1 MVIQRVIAR
10 TEFGKLYREPW
21 WTFCVKRRVDAILTA
36 DMNLVE
42 FGSGQS
48 TAWLAQRTGSVR
60 SIEDNREWH
69 SRVRQNSDQAGL
81 TNVSLDLRPLE
92 DYANVDDIPDESVD
106 FCVVDGAVRGRCVT
120 AIIPKIK
127 PGGWVYLDNSDK
139 DAPEAEDGV
148 NLRSA
153 EAALRRMVKE
163 DDIETFTGF
172 TIGSLNT
179 HQGMLFRFPPKS

>member
-1 MVIQRVIAR
+1 M
-10 TEFGKLYREPW
+10 
-21 WTFCVKRRVDAILTA
+21 
-36 DMNLVE
+36 
-42 FGSGQS
+42 
-48 TAWLAQRTGSVR
+48 
-60 SIEDNREWH
+60 
-69 SRVRQNSDQAGL
+69 
-81 TNVSLDLRPLE
+81 
-92 DYANVDDIPDESVD
+92 
-106 FCVVDGAVRGRCVT
+106 RGRCVT

-139 DAPEAEDGV
+139 DAPEAEYGV

-179 HQGMLFRFPPKS
+179 HQGMLFRFAPKS